1 MSYTIETAKA
11 EVTMYIYI
19 YIYDIII
26 PLHVASLQHRVSSVM
41 FSDHQLKTL
50 TEGLF
55 KIFCSKNDQVRRN

>member
-1 MSYTIETAKA
+1 
-11 EVTMYIYI
+11 MYIYI
-19 YIYDIII
+19 YILYDII